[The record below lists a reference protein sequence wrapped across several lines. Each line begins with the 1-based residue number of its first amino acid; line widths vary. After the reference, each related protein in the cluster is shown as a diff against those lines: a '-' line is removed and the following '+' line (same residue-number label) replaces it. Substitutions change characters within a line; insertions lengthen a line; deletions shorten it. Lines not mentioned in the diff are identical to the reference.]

1 MWWVS
6 PTLPRLRDVYA
17 RSTRLAHARGAS
29 TPGQPS
35 DASTPGHH
43 AGGGGG
49 RPAVAPPCVFVDL
62 RPVAL
67 PDLRPPRLLYPT
79 PVSRVVSHPGLSS
92 TCFNRGIVPRR
103 GIVPAPIGRR
113 SIAGSIGSPMI
124 NCRIHRQSLFAAIGW
139 VLRHLLINSVNEK
152 IYGVATISP
161 CAWMGSTA
169 PVG

>member
-1 MWWVS
+1 VS

-17 RSTRLAHARGAS
+17 RSTRLAHARGV
-29 TPGQPS
+29 TLNRL
-35 DASTPGHH
+35 DAGTTERRLD
-43 AGGGGG
+43 AGTSRRRRWRQAG
-49 RPAVAPPCVFVDL
+49 RAVAPPCVFVDL

-79 PVSRVVSHPGLSS
+79 PVSRVVSHPDLSS

-139 VLRHLLINSVNEK
+139 VLRHLLINSVN
-152 IYGVATISP
+152 GRS
-161 CAWMGSTA
+161 MG
-169 PVG
+169 